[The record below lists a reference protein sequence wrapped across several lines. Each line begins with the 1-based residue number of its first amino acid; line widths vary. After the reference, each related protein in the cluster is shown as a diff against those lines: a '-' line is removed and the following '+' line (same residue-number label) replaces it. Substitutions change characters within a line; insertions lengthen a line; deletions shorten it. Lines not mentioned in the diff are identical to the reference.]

1 METAVLIT
9 LAVSGIYALYFII
22 TYRIACD
29 HVVCYGHFYRGR
41 IELGFLFTVLSIA
54 QLLLAFTNYK
64 ISRKNKWI
72 LVSVVRKDI
81 SWNKAYSISIH
92 GWKTF
97 EFSVLPVKF
106 EKIYFFATFFTV
118 LFFIVT
124 LFLIRGL
131 SLQNMLMIL
140 YSGIITPVF
149 EEILFRG
156 TIWNKLRCYIKK
168 EWKIYLLVTAL
179 FGLWHMEY
187 WMYLDNNIKEGVSD
201 IFTLT

>member
-1 METAVLIT
+1 M
-9 LAVSGIYALYFII
+9 
-22 TYRIACD
+22 
-29 HVVCYGHFYRGR
+29 
-41 IELGFLFTVLSIA
+41 
-54 QLLLAFTNYK
+54 
-64 ISRKNKWI
+64 
-72 LVSVVRKDI
+72 
-81 SWNKAYSISIH
+81 
-92 GWKTF
+92 
-97 EFSVLPVKF
+97 PVKF

-179 FGLWHMEY
+179 FGFWHMEY
-187 WMYLDNNIKEGVSD
+187 
-201 IFTLT
+201 